1 MLHRRD
7 AMLRLGRL
15 GLGSVTLPELL
26 RLESDRLA
34 RASGGTPAGGLAGGL
49 AGGADAGAPSR
60 PRGRAKSCILI
71 YLWGGPPQQDM
82 WDMKPESATGIRS
95 QFATI
100 PTVVP
105 GIDVCEHMPL
115 FARHTDKVALV
126 RSVTHP
132 SNNHEP
138 SVYRTLTGRI
148 NNTLS
153 VPRNQR
159 NRNDFPNL
167 GSIVSWF
174 TPAGEMPAAVTIPRP
189 IGHDGVTYSGT
200 HGGFLGGRH
209 DPMETAA
216 AEETPE
222 KPTHPIALQS
232 DLAEA
237 RLLARRGLLGTLE
250 ELDERYQHVRSARS
264 IDSYR
269 AQGFSMLTS
278 PKAKRAFRLDLETAE
293 TRERYGRNEYG
304 ESLLLA
310 RRLVEAGVRLVT
322 ISWMYIQKGGN
333 VANVW
338 DNHGPFEGLTG
349 TNMLKAYYCL
359 PSLDRGFSALM
370 DDLQREGLLDETL
383 VAMWGE
389 FGRTPKLNAAQGRDH
404 WGAVQTACFA
414 GGGVRGGTV
423 YGASDGDAAYPRSN
437 PVSPEDLLATVYHS
451 LGIDPDAEVY
461 DPLNRPHRV
470 VDGRP
475 IHEILQG

>member
-7 AMLRLGRL
+7 AMMRLGTI
-15 GLGSVTLPELL
+15 GLGALTLPQLL
-26 RLESDRLA
+26 RSESTR
-34 RASGGTPAGGLAGGL
+34 RANASESPLVL
-49 AGGADAGAPSR
+49 PS
-60 PRGRAKSCILI
+60 PRMTDGKAKSCILI

-82 WDMKPESATGIRS
+82 WDMKPESPEGIRS
-95 QFATI
+95 QFRSI

-105 GIDVCEHMPL
+105 GIDVCEHLPK

-148 NNTLS
+148 NNTLA

-159 NRNDFPNL
+159 NRTDFPNL
-167 GSIVSWF
+167 GSVVSYF
-174 TPAGEMPAAVTIPRP
+174 TPMGVMPAAVTIPRP
-189 IGHDGVTYSGT
+189 IGHDGATYTGT
-200 HGGFLGGRH
+200 YAGFLGGRH
-209 DPMETAA
+209 DPMEVAA

-222 KPTHPIALQS
+222 KPTHSIALPA
-232 DLAEA
+232 DLAET
-237 RLLARRGLLGTLE
+237 RLLARRGLLNVLE
-250 ELDERYQHVRSARS
+250 ETDARFQAERGAKSL
-264 IDSYR
+264 DSYR
-269 AQGFSMLTS
+269 ELGFSMLSAPT
-278 PKAKRAFRLDLETAE
+278 AKRAFNLGLETPE
-293 TRERYGRNEYG
+293 TRDRYGRNEYG
-304 ESLLLA
+304 ESILLA
-310 RRLVEAGVRLVT
+310 RRLVESGVRLVT

-359 PSLDRGFSALM
+359 PSLDQGFSALM
-370 DDLQREGLLDETL
+370 DDLQSSGLLDETM

-404 WGAVQTACFA
+404 WGACQTACFA
-414 GGGVRGGTV
+414 GGGIRGGTV
-423 YGASDGDAAYPRSN
+423 LGSSDRDAAYPKTN

-451 LGIDPDAEVY
+451 LGISPDAEIH
-461 DPLNRPHRV
+461 DPLNRPHRL
-470 VDGRP
+470 VDGRALT
-475 IHEILQG
+475 ELF